1 MEIAK
6 ILGQADIFADI
17 TPAQLQLIA
26 SVCHSRT
33 CKQGELIFEENT
45 GSDELYV
52 IAEGRVE
59 ILVDPALVSGTAA
72 QPSELEAVAVLRR
85 GQSFGEVALVD
96 QGLRSAAAR
105 CASSEAE
112 LVVIPRDRLILMC
125 ESDPVLGFRLMRN
138 LAADLAVKLRNTDM
152 QLRETLL
159 PHGRGHPPATSV

>member
-1 MEIAK
+1 METAK
-6 ILGQADIFADI
+6 ILKQADIFADI
-17 TPAQLQLIA
+17 SPAQLELIA
-26 SVCHSRT
+26 SVCQSRT
-33 CKQGELIFEENT
+33 FQQGELIFGENT

-52 IAEGRVE
+52 IAEGQVE
-59 ILVDPALVSGTAA
+59 ILVDPSLVSPSAA
-72 QPSELEAVAVLRR
+72 HPSELEPVAVLRR

-105 CASSEAE
+105 CVSPKGE

-152 QLRETLL
+152 RLRETLL
-159 PHGRGHPPATSV
+159 PSDDKTPPSTSV

>member
-6 ILGQADIFADI
+6 ILGQADIFANI

-26 SVCHSRT
+26 AVCHTRS
-33 CKQGELIFEENT
+33 CKEGELIFEENT
-45 GSDELYV
+45 SSDELYV
-52 IAEGRVE
+52 IAEGRFE
-59 ILVDPALVSGTAA
+59 ILVDPTLVSSSTA
-72 QPSELEAVAVLRR
+72 QSSELEPVAVLRR

-105 CASSEAE
+105 CASSECE
-112 LVVIPRDRLILMC
+112 LVVIPRDRLILLC

-152 QLRETLL
+152 RLREALL
-159 PHGRGHPPATSV
+159 PTGHGGTSSKSV